1 MWECDLQELG
11 SLKETMQQVSVRS
24 ESLAA
29 QVSTL
34 ESRLQTRETELARSH
49 SELDVVKKE
58 NQVSLFVA

>member
-1 MWECDLQELG
+1 
-11 SLKETMQQVSVRS
+11 MQQVSVRS

-34 ESRLQTRETELARSH
+34 ESTLQKREAELSRSH

-58 NQVSLFVA
+58 NQVSS

>member
-1 MWECDLQELG
+1 
-11 SLKETMQQVSVRS
+11 MQQMSVRS

-34 ESRLQTRETELARSH
+34 ELTLQKREAELTRSH

-58 NQVSLFVA
+58 NQVSSLFSPDSHGCLKWS